1 MVISPF
7 HKARGDYQPRFPSSL
22 TDLSQLRGATAVAE
36 AHPWSVD
43 PAAKSDLHAHF
54 PHTFRQVDQGILELT
69 QAQGP
74 SQASE
79 QPLRVGV
86 LLSGGPAPGGH
97 NVIWGLHDALTAS
110 RRPFELVGFLGGA
123 GGLLNNRSRLL
134 THEDLVDY
142 RNTGGFDLLG
152 TGRTKIETS
161 EQCAKAR
168 EVSAR
173 HELDALVII
182 GGDDSNTN
190 AARLAEYFK
199 ASGAKTA
206 IIGVPKTIDGDLKNR
221 FIETTF
227 GFDSAVRLYSELIS
241 NIARDALSG
250 RKYYHF
256 IRLMG
261 RAASHITLECALQTQ
276 PTITL
281 IAEEVAARQLTL
293 AEVVEQLATVIKA
306 RASQGRDYGIILVP
320 EGLIEF
326 IPEMRSLI
334 HELNHL
340 LAEHKDYISTL
351 SGFTEQ
357 SEYVHRKL
365 TRDASYT
372 FSSLPL
378 DIQRQLLMDRDPHGN
393 VALSRVETEKLLIE
407 LVQSH
412 LKEEKV
418 AGRYSG
424 SFGYQHHFLGYEG
437 RCIGPSNFD
446 ADYAYSLGRTAAAL
460 AAVGANGYMAVMRD
474 LASPPE
480 HWRPGGVPLL
490 AMMTFERR
498 HGQAVPVLRKGLVE
512 LGGRAFGYFSEHRD
526 AWAESDSFRFTGPIQ
541 YFGPSYLTDRVPLS
555 LALERGLSKETHW

>member
-7 HKARGDYQPRFPSSL
+7 HKARCSYQPRFPVSL
-22 TDLSQLRGATAVAE
+22 SNLSQLRTVKVAE
-36 AHPWSVD
+36 SLPWSVD
-43 PAAKSDLHAHF
+43 PTALNDLRQRF
-54 PHTFRQVDQGILELT
+54 PQTYSQVAQGVLEL
-69 QAQGP
+69 
-74 SQASE
+74 SQDQDPLPA

-97 NVIWGLHDALTAS
+97 NVIWGLLDALAAA
-110 RRPFELVGFLGGA
+110 RRPLAVLGFLGGA
-123 GGLLNNRSRLL
+123 GGLLSNRSRLL
-134 THEDLVDY
+134 NAEDLENY

-152 TGRTKIETS
+152 TGRTKIATP
-161 EQCAKAR
+161 EQFAKAL
-168 EVSAR
+168 EVCR
-173 HELDALVII
+173 LHELDALVVI

-190 AARLAEYFK
+190 AASLAEYFK
-199 ASGAKTA
+199 AAAARTA

-221 FIETTF
+221 YIEITF

-261 RAASHITLECALQTQ
+261 RAASHITLECGLQTQ

-281 IAEEVAARQLTL
+281 IAEEVAAQKMTL
-293 AEVVEQLATVIKA
+293 AAIVEQLAAVIKA
-306 RASQGRDYGIILVP
+306 RADQGQDYGIILVP

-326 IPEMRSLI
+326 IPEMRTLI
-334 HELNHL
+334 QELNHL
-340 LAEHKDYISTL
+340 LADHKDYISTL

-357 SEYVHRKL
+357 SEYLHRKL
-365 TRDASYT
+365 SRDASYT

-407 LVQSH
+407 LVQAH

-424 SFGYQHHFLGYEG
+424 SFGHQHHFLGYEG
-437 RCIGPSNFD
+437 RCIAPSNFD

-460 AAVGANGYMAVMRD
+460 AACGANGYMAVVRG

-480 HWRPGGVPLL
+480 QWRPGGVPLL
-490 AMMTFERR
+490 AMMTFEIR
-498 HGQAVPVLRKGLVE
+498 HGQPVPVLRKGLVD
-512 LGGRAFGYFSEHRD
+512 LDGAAFRYFFAHRA
-526 AWAESDSFRFTGPIQ
+526 AWAQSDCFRYTGPIQ
-541 YFGPSYLTDRVPLS
+541 YFGPAFLTDRVPLS
-555 LALERGLSKETHW
+555 LALECGLASETHW